1 AGLQDSQAVT
11 LDVNDLDESGPV
23 FNSGTLAD
31 AINENSG
38 ASSVIYTAT
47 TNDATAVY
55 SLSGTDAS
63 LFSIN
68 SATGEVTLL
77 ADADYETKSSYSFT
91 VTATDGAGN
100 HTDQTVTLAV
110 NDLDESAPTIT
121 SGDTATSVDENSGA
135 GQVVYTATADDSV
148 DISDGVTFSLSGD
161 DAADFSINSV
171 TGDVT
176 LLADA
181 DYETK
186 SSYSFVVTAT
196 DGAGHFTDQTV
207 TLAVNDLDE
216 SGPVFNSGTLADAID
231 ENSGASSVIY
241 TATSD
246 DATAVY
252 SLSGADAALFSI
264 NSSTGEVTL
273 LADADYETNSSY
285 NFTVIATD
293 GAGNH
298 TDQTVTL
305 AVNNL
310 DEAAPT
316 ITSGAT
322 ATAIDENSGAG
333 QVVYTAVADDTV
345 DISDGV
351 VFSLSGD
358 DAAYFSI
365 DASTGDVTLLA
376 DADYETK
383 PSYSFTVTA
392 TDGAGHFTDQTVT
405 LDVNDLDEAAPSITS
420 GATATAIAENSGA
433 GQVVYTAVAD
443 DFADISDGVTFS
455 LSGDDAAYFSI
466 DTSSGE
472 VTLLADADYET
483 KPSYSFTVTAT
494 DGAGNFTN
502 QAVTLAVNNQ
512 DEAAP
517 TITSGAT
524 ATAIDENSGA
534 GQVVYTATADDS
546 ADISDGV
553 SFSLSGADA
562 EYFSINSATGEVTLL
577 ADADYETKPSYSFT
591 VTATDGAGNH
601 TDQTVTLAVNNL
613 DEVGP
618 VFTSGTLADAIDEN
632 TGASSVIY
640 TATTDDAAV
649 VYSLSGT
656 DASLFSINSATG
668 EVTLLADADYETK
681 PNYSFTVTA
690 TDGAGNHTDQTVTLA
705 VNNLDEVAPTITSGD
720 TATAIDENSG
730 AGQVVYTATADDSAD
745 ISDGVTFSLSGDDA
759 AYFSIDA
766 STGEVTLLA
775 DADYETKSSYSF
787 TVTATD
793 GVGHFTDQTVTLAV
807 NNLDEA
813 APTITSGD
821 TATAIDENSG
831 AGQVVYTAVAD
842 DSADISDG
850 VTFSLSG
857 DDAAY
862 FSINSATGEVTL
874 LADADYETKPSYS
887 FTVTATDGAGN
898 HTDQTVT
905 LAVNNL
911 DEVAPI
917 ITSGDTATAI
927 DENSGAGQVVYTATA
942 DDSADISDGVSFS
955 LSGADAAYFS
965 INSATGEV
973 TLLADADYETKPSY
987 SFTVTAT

>member
-1 AGLQDSQAVT
+1 
-11 LDVNDLDESGPV
+11 
-23 FNSGTLAD
+23 AD
-31 AINENSG
+31 ISDG
-38 ASSVIYTAT
+38 VSF
-47 TNDATAVY
+47 

-77 ADADYETKSSYSFT
+77 ADADYETKPSYSFT
-91 VTATDGAGN
+91 VTATDG
-100 HTDQTVTLAV
+100 V
-110 NDLDESAPTIT
+110 
-121 SGDTATSVDENSGA
+121 
-135 GQVVYTATADDSV
+135 
-148 DISDGVTFSLSGD
+148 
-161 DAADFSINSV
+161 
-171 TGDVT
+171 
-176 LLADA
+176 
-181 DYETK
+181 
-186 SSYSFVVTAT
+186 
-196 DGAGHFTDQTV
+196 GHFTDQTV

-241 TATSD
+241 TAATD

-264 NSSTGEVTL
+264 NSATGEVTL
-273 LADADYETNSSY
+273 LADADYETKASY
-285 NFTVIATD
+285 SFTVTATD

-310 DEAAPT
+310 DEAAPS

-322 ATAIDENSGAG
+322 ATTIDENSGASS
-333 QVVYTAVADDTV
+333 VIYTATADDST
-345 DISDGV
+345 DISDGMT
-351 VFSLSGD
+351 FSLSGD

-365 DASTGDVTLLA
+365 DAST
-376 DADYETK
+376 
-383 PSYSFTVTA
+383 
-392 TDGAGHFTDQTVT
+392 
-405 LDVNDLDEAAPSITS
+405 
-420 GATATAIAENSGA
+420 
-433 GQVVYTAVAD
+433 
-443 DFADISDGVTFS
+443 
-455 LSGDDAAYFSI
+455 
-466 DTSSGE
+466 GE

-494 DGAGNFTN
+494 DGAGNYTD
-502 QAVTLAVNNQ
+502 QTVTLAVNNL
-512 DEAAP
+512 DEVGPVFTSGTLADAIDENSGASSVIYTATTDDAAVVYSLSGTDASLFSINSATGEVTLLADADYEAKASYSFVVTATDGAGHLTDQTVTLAVNDLDEVAP
-517 TITSGAT
+517 TITSGAA
-524 ATAIDENSGA
+524 ATAIDENTGTGS
-534 GQVVYTATADDS
+534 VIYTATVDDS

-553 SFSLSGADA
+553 TFSLSGDDA
-562 EYFSINSATGEVTLL
+562 AYFSINSVTGEVTLL

-613 DEVGP
+613 DEVA
-618 VFTSGTLADAIDEN
+618 L
-632 TGASSVIY
+632 
-640 TATTDDAAV
+640 
-649 VYSLSGT
+649 
-656 DASLFSINSATG
+656 
-668 EVTLLADADYETK
+668 
-681 PNYSFTVTA
+681 
-690 TDGAGNHTDQTVTLA
+690 
-705 VNNLDEVAPTITSGD
+705 TITSGD

-775 DADYETKSSYSF
+775 DADYETKASYSFTVTATDGAGHFTDQTVTLAVNNLDEVAPTITSGDTATAIDENSGAGQVVYTVVADDFADISDGVTFSLSGDDAAYFSIDTSTGEVTLLADADYETKASYSFVVTATDGAGHFTDQTVTLDVNDLDEVGPVFTSGTLADVIDENSGASSVIYTATTNDATAVYSLSGADDALFSINSVTGEVTLLADANYETKSSYSF

-793 GVGHFTDQTVTLAV
+793 GAGHFTDQTVTLAV

-857 DDAAY
+857 TDAAY
-862 FSINSATGEVTL
+862 FTIDINTGQVTL
-874 LADADYETKPSYS
+874 KADADYETKPSYS
-887 FTVTATDGAGN
+887 FTVTATDGVGRF
-898 HTDQTVT
+898 TDQTVT
-905 LAVNNL
+905 L
-911 DEVAPI
+911 
-917 ITSGDTATAI
+917 
-927 DENSGAGQVVYTATA
+927 
-942 DDSADISDGVSFS
+942 
-955 LSGADAAYFS
+955 
-965 INSATGEV
+965 
-973 TLLADADYETKPSY
+973 
-987 SFTVTAT
+987 